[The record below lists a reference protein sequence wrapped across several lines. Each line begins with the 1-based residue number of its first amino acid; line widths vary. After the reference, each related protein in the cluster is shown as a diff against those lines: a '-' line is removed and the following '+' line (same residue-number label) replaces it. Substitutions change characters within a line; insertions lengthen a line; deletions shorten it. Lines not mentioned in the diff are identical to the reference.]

1 MRKIKS
7 QSLAQLLL
15 QLRFTPENKRRTQ
28 LDAAEELYAVVEPDK
43 EYPFEF
49 VFFRITGFHPKGP
62 VAEELIKGDELL
74 DDLRIFISRLSGR
87 LARPVAEQ
95 DQKIYTIEEL
105 AETLGISTKTI
116 HRWRERGL
124 IARIFIFNDGKRRFG
139 FSQSTVDTFLKAT
152 PDLAA
157 KAKRYSRLTDEQK
170 QQIIK
175 QAEKLTA
182 DTDLSRYQII
192 NRISAETG
200 KCHETIRYTLL
211 NYEKANPDKPI
222 STQSTGVIEPAQAAE
237 IYRLFKQG
245 GDVKDLMKRFNRNR
259 SSIYRIIN
267 RRRAKALLARKIEFI
282 PSDEFLEEDAEEKI
296 LARLGDSS
304 LRSASV
310 LRPEKIGTA
319 KDESPKQQGQGR
331 SGAEPID
338 NTQPLASKDVVL
350 GTPPQGVPAERHP
363 CRDYGTYGEP
373 LELARGSL
381 PEYLQTLKNSPVL
394 NREHEVELFRR
405 YNYLKFL
412 ACRIRTGI
420 KPARVSGIR
429 LSRIENYLAQAEEIK
444 RRIIEANLRLV
455 VSVARKH
462 TAGGASL
469 LDLVGEGNISLMRAV
484 EKFDYTRGFRF
495 ATFASWI
502 IAKDFARKVPA
513 QTGWLDKATTA
524 SLASIHRDLR
534 AEDAADFA
542 AMERAHRSLTQVIE
556 NNLTEREQYII
567 LNRFGLVGS
576 PIKKETKT
584 LKQIGEELG
593 FSKERIRQIELIALQ
608 KLRQSLSSE
617 EFELLTG

>member
-7 QSLAQLLL
+7 QSIAQLLV
-15 QLRFTPENKRRTQ
+15 QLRFTPEKKRLKQ
-28 LDAAEELYAVVEPDK
+28 LDAAEELYAVIEPDK

-49 VFFRITGFHPKGP
+49 VCFRITGFHPKGP

-74 DDLRIFISRLSGR
+74 DDLRIFISKLSGR

-95 DQKIYTIEEL
+95 SQKIYTIEEL
-105 AETLGISTKTI
+105 AETSGVSIKTI
-116 HRWRERGL
+116 YRWRKHGL
-124 IARIFIFNDGKRRFG
+124 IARKFIFDDGRRRLG
-139 FSQSTVDTFLKAT
+139 FSQSTVDKFLKAN
-152 PDLAA
+152 PDLAT
-157 KAKRYSRLTDEQK
+157 KAKSFARLTDMQK
-170 QQIIK
+170 QRIIK
-175 QAEKLTA
+175 QAAKLTA
-182 DTDLSRYQII
+182 DTNLSHHQII
-192 NRISAETG
+192 NMISAETG

-222 STQSTGVIEPAQAAE
+222 SKHPISVIEPAQAAE

-245 GDVKDLMKRFNRNR
+245 CNVKDLMKRFDRNK

-267 RRRAKALLARKIEFI
+267 RRRAKALLARKIEFVA
-282 PSDEFLEEDAEEKI
+282 SDEFLEKDAAEKI
-296 LARLGDSS
+296 LARLGEG
-304 LRSASV
+304 R
-310 LRPEKIGTA
+310 
-319 KDESPKQQGQGR
+319 GR

-338 NTQPLASKDVVL
+338 NTEPPTRKDVVL
-350 GTPPQGVPAERHP
+350 GTP
-363 CRDYGTYGEP
+363 YGEP
-373 LELARGSL
+373 LKLARGSL
-381 PEYLQTLKNSPVL
+381 PEYLQTLKNTPVL

-405 YNYLKFL
+405 YNYLKYL
-412 ACRIRTGI
+412 ACRTRTGI
-420 KPARVSGIR
+420 KPARVSGAR
-429 LSRIENYLAQAEEIK
+429 LSRIENYLAEAEEIK

-495 ATFASWI
+495 ATFASWT
-502 IAKDFARKVPA
+502 IAKDFARKIPA
-513 QTGWLDKATTA
+513 QTARLSKAATA
-524 SLASIHRDLR
+524 SLASIRRDLR
-534 AEDAADFA
+534 TEDTVDFA
-542 AMERAHRSLTQVIE
+542 AIERAHQSLTHVIE
-556 NNLTEREQYII
+556 NNLTEREQYVI
-567 LNRFGLVGS
+567 LNRFGLAGS

-593 FSKERIRQIELIALQ
+593 FSKERIRQIELTALQ

>member
-28 LDAAEELYAVVEPDK
+28 LDAVEKLYAIIEPNK

-49 VFFRITGFHPKGP
+49 VCFHITGFHPKGP
-62 VAEELIKGDELL
+62 VAEELIQGDELL
-74 DDLRIFISRLSGR
+74 DDLRIFISKLSGR
-87 LARPVAEQ
+87 LALGVAEQ
-95 DQKIYTIEEL
+95 SQKIYTIEEL
-105 AETLGISTKTI
+105 AETSGVSIKTI
-116 HRWRERGL
+116 YRWRKHGL
-124 IARIFIFNDGKRRFG
+124 IARKFIFDDGRRRLG
-139 FSQSTVDTFLKAT
+139 FSQSTVDKFLKAN
-152 PDLAA
+152 PDLAT
-157 KAKRYSRLTDEQK
+157 KAKSFARLTDKQK
-170 QQIIK
+170 LRIIK
-175 QAEKLTA
+175 QAEKLTT
-182 DTDLSRYQII
+182 DTNLSRRQII
-192 NRISAETG
+192 NRISTETG

-222 STQSTGVIEPAQAAE
+222 SKHPISVIEPAQAAE

-245 GDVKDLMKRFNRNR
+245 CNVKDLMKRFNRNR

-282 PSDEFLEEDAEEKI
+282 PSDEFLEKDAEEKI

-304 LRSASV
+304 LRSAS
-310 LRPEKIGTA
+310 
-319 KDESPKQQGQGR
+319 PKQQGRSR

-338 NTQPLASKDVVL
+338 NKEPPTRKDVVL
-350 GTPPQGVPAERHP
+350 GTPPQGVP
-363 CRDYGTYGEP
+363 YGTYGEP
-373 LELARGSL
+373 LKLARGSL
-381 PEYLQTLKNSPVL
+381 PEYLQTLKNTPVL
-394 NREHEVELFRR
+394 NREHEAELFRR

-412 ACRIRTGI
+412 ACRTRTGI
-420 KPARVSGIR
+420 KPARVSGVR
-429 LSRIENYLAQAEEIK
+429 LSQIENFLAEADEIK

-495 ATFASWI
+495 ATFASWT
-502 IAKDFARKVPA
+502 IAKDFARKIPA
-513 QTGWLDKATTA
+513 QTARLSKAATA

-534 AEDAADFA
+534 TEDTVDFA
-542 AMERAHRSLTQVIE
+542 AIERAHQSLTQVIE
-556 NNLTEREQYII
+556 NNLTKREQYII

-593 FSKERIRQIELIALQ
+593 FSKERIRQIELTALQ

>member
-1 MRKIKS
+1 MRNMKN

-15 QLRFTPENKRRTQ
+15 QLRFTPENKRRAQ
-28 LDAAEELYAVVEPDK
+28 LDAAEKLYAVIDSEK

-49 VFFRITGFHPKGP
+49 VCFRITGFHPTGP
-62 VAEELIKGDELL
+62 GADEIIKGDELL
-74 DDLRIFISRLSGR
+74 NDLRIFISRLSAR
-87 LARPVAEQ
+87 LARPAAEH
-95 DQKIYTIEEL
+95 DQNICTIEEL

-116 HRWRERGL
+116 YRWRERGL
-124 IARIFIFNDGKRRFG
+124 FSRKFILDNGRKRFG
-139 FSQSTVDTFLKAT
+139 FLQSTVDKFLKAN
-152 PDLAA
+152 PDIAA
-157 KAKRYSRLTDEQK
+157 KAKSFSRLTDEKK
-170 QQIIK
+170 QRIIK

-182 DTDLSRYQII
+182 DTDLSRHQII
-192 NRISAETG
+192 NRISAETS
-200 KCHETIRYTLL
+200 KCHETIRYILL

-237 IYRLFKQG
+237 MYRLFKQG
-245 GDVKDLMKRFNRNR
+245 SNVKDLMKRFNRNR

-296 LARLGDSS
+296 LAHLGDSS

-310 LRPEKIGTA
+310 LRSRATA

-338 NTQPLASKDVVL
+338 NTQPLARKDVGL
-350 GTPPQGVPAERHP
+350 GTPPQSVP
-363 CRDYGTYGEP
+363 YGTYGEP

-381 PEYLQTLKNSPVL
+381 PEYLQTLKNTPVL

-412 ACRIRTGI
+412 ACRTRAGI
-420 KPARVSGIR
+420 KPARVSGVR
-429 LSRIENYLAQAEEIK
+429 LSQIENYLAQAEEIK

-462 TAGGASL
+462 TAGGANL
-469 LDLVGEGNISLMRAV
+469 LDLVSEGNISLMRAV

-502 IAKDFARKVPA
+502 IAKDFARKIPA
-513 QTGWLDKATTA
+513 QTGRLDKATTA
-524 SLASIHRDLR
+524 LLASIHRDLR

-542 AMERAHRSLTQVIE
+542 AMERAHQSLTQVIE
-556 NNLTEREQYII
+556 NNLSERERYII

-584 LKQIGEELG
+584 LKQIGKDLG

>member
-28 LDAAEELYAVVEPDK
+28 LDAAEELYAVIEPDK

-49 VFFRITGFHPKGP
+49 VFFRITGFHPKGSA
-62 VAEELIKGDELL
+62 AEELIKGDELL
-74 DDLRIFISRLSGR
+74 DDLRIFISRLSGP
-87 LARPVAEQ
+87 LARPVTEQ
-95 DQKIYTIEEL
+95 SQKIYTIEEF
-105 AETLGISTKTI
+105 AETLAVSTKTI

-124 IARIFIFNDGKRRFG
+124 IARKFIFDDGKRRFG
-139 FSQSTVDTFLKAT
+139 FLQSTVDKFFKAN
-152 PDLAA
+152 PDIAV
-157 KAKRYSRLTDEQK
+157 KAKSFSRLTDEQK

-175 QAEKLTA
+175 QAEKLAA
-182 DTDLSRYQII
+182 DTNLSRHQII
-192 NRISAETG
+192 DRISVETG

-211 NYEKANPDKPI
+211 NYEKSNPDKPI

-245 GDVKDLMKRFNRNR
+245 CNVKDLMKRFNRNR

-267 RRRAKALLARKIEFI
+267 RRRARELLARKIEFI
-282 PSDEFLEEDAEEKI
+282 PSDEFLEEDAAGKI
-296 LARLGDSS
+296 LA
-304 LRSASV
+304 
-310 LRPEKIGTA
+310 
-319 KDESPKQQGQGR
+319 
-331 SGAEPID
+331 EPIG
-338 NTQPLASKDVVL
+338 NSEPSAHSNV
-350 GTPPQGVPAERHP
+350 
-363 CRDYGTYGEP
+363 EP
-373 LELARGSL
+373 LKLAGGSL
-381 PEYLQTLKNSPVL
+381 PEYLRTLKNVPVL
-394 NREHEVELFRR
+394 NREHEVELFRK

-412 ACRIRTGI
+412 ASRTRTGI
-420 KPARVSGIR
+420 KLTRVSGIR
-429 LSRIENYLAQAEEIK
+429 LSQIENYLAQAEEIK

-455 VSVARKH
+455 VSIARKH

-513 QTGWLDKATTA
+513 QAGRLDKAKTA
-524 SLASIHRDLR
+524 SLANIHRELR

-542 AMERAHRSLTQVIE
+542 AIEQAHQSLTQVIE

-584 LKQIGEELG
+584 LKQIGKELG